1 MSRPE
6 IVLVLSNVPA
16 EQAEDMASTLIKE
29 RKAACVNLSPIRSV
43 YRWNNEIC
51 VDQEITLIAKV
62 STAHSEL
69 CVQLIKNLHPYELPE
84 ILVIPVDTQRSYG
97 PYLEW
102 VLSEMQSK

>member
-16 EQAEDMASTLIKE
+16 EQAEDMANTLIKE

-51 VDQEITLIAKV
+51 IDQEVTLIAKV
-62 STAHSEL
+62 SKAHSEL

-102 VLSEMQSK
+102 VLSETLSK